1 MPSIYAHDRFGREL
15 LSVLPEPAKTYANK
29 YRELFLIGLQ
39 GPDILFFYHPVFH
52 NYVNRLGYRIHEW
65 QGRKFFQAATRTIR
79 ARRHKEA
86 SLAYIT
92 GVLCHYALDV
102 ACHPYIEHLVRT
114 ASLHHCAIEGAF
126 ERALI
131 IEDGL
136 PYNALVT
143 GSIHVSRENAAVI
156 RQFYGHT
163 TGKQIMTTLRCMI
176 LCNDGLR
183 MNDNALKKAIFFF
196 LRCIGKYDSI
206 AGMVISKDPNPVYA
220 ESDRRLRKLYEGAK
234 PLALS
239 LIAEFYACIESGNS
253 LSSQF
258 LPTFSG

>member
-1 MPSIYAHDRFGREL
+1 MPSIYAHNRFGREL
-15 LSVLPEPAKTYANK
+15 LSILPEPANTYANK

-65 QGRKFFQAATRTIR
+65 QGRKFFQSAARTIR

-102 ACHPYIEHLVRT
+102 TCHPYIEHLVRT
-114 ASLHHCAIEGAF
+114 SSLHHSAIEGAF

-131 IEDGL
+131 TEDGL

-143 GSIHVSRENAAVI
+143 GSIHVSRANASVI

-163 TGKQIMTTLRCMI
+163 TGKQIITALRFMI

-183 MNDNALKKAIFFF
+183 MNDNLLKKAIFFF
-196 LRCIGKYDSI
+196 LRLIGKYDSI
-206 AGMVISKDPNPVYA
+206 AGMVITPVPNPIYA
-220 ESDRRLRKLYEGAK
+220 ESDQTLRKLYEDAK
-234 PLALS
+234 PLACN
-239 LIAEFYACIESGNS
+239 LIQEFYASIESGAV
-253 LSSQF
+253 LGSQF